1 MKFVIDEEVAV
12 KNNLSIQELLLTL
25 LVKVG
30 ADIPAVLE
38 QLQKREV
45 VVKDIFNN
53 YYITPHWI
61 DVCDNILLSSEKAIP
76 RDDNL
81 APLAEELMAMMPQG
95 KMSGT
100 AYYYKCNKREII
112 LKLKKFTKLYGQY
125 SFEDIKK
132 ATKRYVE
139 SFNGNYTYMKLLKY
153 FILKEER
160 KVDAEGN
167 GFVEE
172 NSILATMLENPDS
185 INVSNNDIGELI

>member
-12 KNNLSIQELLLTL
+12 KNNLNIQELLLTL

-76 RDDNL
+76 KDDNL

-95 KMSGT
+95 KMPGT